1 MRQTN
6 NGISKLIT
14 LVVGAMLFC
23 TMVVAPFQ
31 AGTFKPNLNPLA
43 PAPALQTTTQVYVSD
58 LPLCYAP
65 NGWGPVE
72 KDRSNGEAAS
82 NDGNTIT
89 LNGVTYSKG
98 LGAHANS
105 EVRFYLGGEYTTFF
119 SKIGVDD
126 EVGNNGSVTFLVYAD
141 NILLYNSGVMYGFSA
156 TKTINVSVA
165 GRNELKLIVNYAGD
179 NGDNDHADWAG
190 AYLVRA
196 TPQQQIKY
204 FGYVGPGDPNEMNQV
219 SSFANFSYIGGDD
232 AVPINDQLITL
243 HNNGM
248 RAIIDLGRVL
258 WCADRDE
265 SDFNAKWF
273 LCPDYQ
279 ARWQQWTSQN
289 PLVLNSN
296 YVLAYSIMTE
306 STMRAVNGNVAAM
319 VADMNAAACYV
330 KSTSTI
336 PTMMLDNSADVV
348 NLVNRGETYVVPD
361 KVDWVGVTSYYI
373 HPTWDNEFQ
382 TSVNILR
389 ANKKYWQ
396 RTVYVLDGF
405 YKEGFHPHAP
415 TSADMETIAKEW
427 YTAAKQDPDSILL
440 GVFIW
445 DELTGECGRGSRSL
459 PKNVRDTHYA
469 IGRAILGRVSPTYG
483 PVSNNSVI
491 FTTQQPT
498 SVVSGGG
505 ATWEEATQFSS
516 SVNGR
521 VTAIRFYRAE
531 GESGTHVGRIWT
543 DTGIL
548 LAQVTFLETFCAG
561 WQEQVLPNPV
571 QITAGVRY
579 RVSYNINS
587 NLGKTFAGLNTP
599 ITNGPLT
606 AHTGFYST
614 PAGTFPNTNS
624 GSNFFAD
631 VLFSTP

>member
-1 MRQTN
+1 
-6 NGISKLIT
+6 
-14 LVVGAMLFC
+14 
-23 TMVVAPFQ
+23 
-31 AGTFKPNLNPLA
+31 
-43 PAPALQTTTQVYVSD
+43 VSD
-58 LPLCYAP
+58 LPLCYAQ

-72 KDRSNGEAAS
+72 KDRSNGENFL

-89 LNGVTYSKG
+89 LNGVTYPKG
-98 LGAHANS
+98 LGVHANS
-105 EVRFYLGGEYTTFF
+105 EVRLYLGGEYTTFF

-141 NILLYNSGVMYGFSA
+141 NALLYNSGVMYGSSA
-156 TKTINVSVA
+156 TKIINVSVA

-179 NGDNDHADWAG
+179 NLDNDHADWAG

-204 FGYVGPGDPNEMNQV
+204 FGYAGLGNPNEL
-219 SSFANFSYIGGDD
+219 SLGSPFTNFSYIGGDD
-232 AVPINDQLITL
+232 AAPINDQLITL

-265 SDFNAKWF
+265 NDFDAKWS

-279 ARWQQWTSQN
+279 ARWQLWTSQN
-289 PLVLNSN
+289 PLVLDSN
-296 YVLAYSIMTE
+296 YVLAYSVMTE
-306 STMRAVNGNVAAM
+306 PTKRAVNGNTAAM
-319 VADMNAAACYV
+319 AAAMDEAACYV

-336 PTMMLDNSADVV
+336 PTMMLDNSPDVV
-348 NLVNRGETYVVPD
+348 SVGASYPVPE
-361 KVDWVGVTSYYI
+361 KVDWVGVSSYYI
-373 HPTWDNEFQ
+373 HPTSDNEFQ

-396 RTVYVLDGF
+396 RTWYVLDGF
-405 YKEGFHPHAP
+405 FKEGLHPHAP
-415 TSADMETIAKEW
+415 TSADMDTIAKEW
-427 YTAAKQDPDSILL
+427 YTAAKQDPDAILL
-440 GVFIW
+440 GVFLW
-445 DELTGECGRGSRSL
+445 VDLSGECGRGSRSL
-459 PKNVRDTHYA
+459 PQNVRDTHYA
-469 IGRAILGRVSPTYG
+469 IGRAILERRSPTYG
-483 PVSNNSVI
+483 PASSNSVI
-491 FTTQQPT
+491 FTMQQPAD
-498 SVVSGGG
+498 VVSGGG
-505 ATWEEATQFSS
+505 TSWEEATQFSS

-521 VTAIRFYRAE
+521 ITAIRFYRAE

-543 DTGIL
+543 DTGTL
-548 LAQVTFLETFCAG
+548 LAQVIFNETSCGG
-561 WQEQVLPNPV
+561 WQEQVLPTPV

-587 NLGKTFAGLNTP
+587 YLGKTFGGLNTP
-599 ITNGPLT
+599 ITSGPLT